1 MSIKITMNIVVECVD
16 RESAQQ
22 MLMNAMQNKLC
33 TYIMP
38 WPNYLT
44 NEEEIKDWIA
54 QNWGDSHELEFD
66 SGWIKERTLFLKV
79 FGGDPISIAKNLQR
93 HVKVLSVSM
102 NYLGH
107 DDYISPKFC
116 GLWMDGDHILSKSE
130 RH

>member
-1 MSIKITMNIVVECVD
+1 MNIVVECVD

>member
-1 MSIKITMNIVVECVD
+1 MSLKITMNIVAECVD

-22 MLMNAMQNKLC
+22 ILMNAMQNKLC
-33 TYIMP
+33 AHIMP

-54 QNWGDSHELEFD
+54 QNWGDSRELEFD

-79 FGGDPISIAKNLQR
+79 FGGDPISIAKSLQR

-130 RH
+130 CY